1 MRRDAEICGDIRRD
15 AERCGEMRGDTVRCG
30 EMRGDAAHLE
40 EDHLDEHVH
49 RLRREGV
56 VPLHAERELRHRDER
71 MPPVSKGARKGR
83 SGVIWGDL
91 GR

>member
-1 MRRDAEICGDIRRD
+1 MRRYVEIFGDIRRYAEICGEI
-15 AERCGEMRGDTVRCG
+15 RGDAVRCG
-30 EMRGDAAHLE
+30 EMRADAAHLE

-49 RLRREGV
+49 MLRREGV